1 MVAVTNPMEKNNRF
15 AVLSKNITEVHPY
28 VFINDNWICYLTFRH
43 VFLNLTFQAEYDA
56 MLLEFA
62 GEGIPLVAA
71 AVPADNFAP
80 FLNDLLPL
88 IMRKAVSV

>member
-1 MVAVTNPMEKNNRF
+1 MF
-15 AVLSKNITEVHPY
+15 SI
-28 VFINDNWICYLTFRH
+28 
-43 VFLNLTFQAEYDA
+43 QAEYDA

-71 AVPADNFAP
+71 AVSADKFAP

-88 IMRKAVSV
+88 IMSKAVSEVQLNYMITLVRDKH